1 MDDFTLP
8 TEKEGRVGNK
18 GEAVCSDRAE
28 LMERIKRGESPTW
41 VPNQAVS
48 RPYLDFRNTHLPSV
62 GYGLNLRGYGSRS
75 HCLHHDLLECCTIV
89 KEETVHEDPTRRLLG
104 LIAGDLTWG
113 ILANRLCL
121 QLQEEYFKTN
131 NRDGPN
137 LRRQPSEWKA
147 PTPLLPAAELKS
159 ITQKQDDTLNDGLSI
174 PLDIQRPRSALHAG
188 DFKEE
193 QRKAK
198 GNSPNS
204 PRVSGCFSGFQQGP
218 LGTSPTTPW
227 YDPPSSFKR
236 FGTSPPVSS
245 SDRDY
250 ATPDRRLWRSRA
262 PSLSSYSSSSYVLK
276 APTTPLVQQSNNT
289 DLDFSPTTRSVSP
302 EKNNRR
308 HTLPPDTLQ
317 VMHSSSG
324 GQASVSPQAARHAL
338 SYRREGSFSHGH
350 HQRRSLN
357 SNWSLQASMPP
368 QTPAYPRPRRTSF
381 SSEASPRQHAHM
393 VGSYEESILR
403 GWMSTAPS
411 KPLDFTAQIGV
422 LGKGNCKPKCPAHVT
437 VPFPAVFYSWS
448 AGNGRKSVTDDPS
461 PYVGHI
467 DLQHSLFPLEAEE
480 RPSLQAESNGELQT
494 NQKHAKHNNTA
505 AKLTAR
511 KSKRRMRTSPASAP
525 PRGSYRIPEQGQ
537 LQIIIKNPNKTAVKL
552 FLIPYDLSGMEPSTK
567 TFVRQRSYS
576 ADPVIDS
583 PMASESHSNPA
594 LISGKPTLRY
604 LIHVN
609 ICSPSKGRFYL
620 YQQIRVVF
628 ANRVP
633 DNKEQLRNE
642 IQVPQPRFSAYKPI
656 RDSLCGASSS
666 AGAKLTAEKAYRR
679 RSSGF
684 GFGSDEADSHG
695 AQTFTGGSTF
705 PFDSGPPV
713 PPIPAIP
720 FDLAVSRQ
728 RRYKGQE
735 SSNGE
740 AMDLDTSRS
749 TTASDL
755 QSLLSDTAINHSNG
769 VQLSSSYKSNA
780 SINGIDGY
788 NKLIKGDT
796 GYGGIFGRPGTP
808 EPGEGLLA
816 RRLKGLDVQRNSR
829 QVEEET

>member
-1 MDDFTLP
+1 M
-8 TEKEGRVGNK
+8 
-18 GEAVCSDRAE
+18 S
-28 LMERIKRGESPTW
+28 
-41 VPNQAVS
+41 VPQAG
-48 RPYLDFRNTHLPSV
+48 FF
-62 GYGLNLRGYGSRS
+62 GL
-75 HCLHHDLLECCTIV
+75 V
-89 KEETVHEDPTRRLLG
+89 V
-104 LIAGDLTWG
+104 GDLRWRT
-113 ILANRLCL
+113 LADSLLL
-121 QLQEEYFKTN
+121 QLQEEYFRIN
-131 NRDGPN
+131 NRDVSNP
-137 LRRQPSEWKA
+137 RCQPSERKA
-147 PTPLLPAAELKS
+147 PIPLLPAAELKS
-159 ITQKQDDTLNDGLSI
+159 ITQKQDDTLNDVIST
-174 PLDIQRPRSALHAG
+174 PLEIQRPRSALHAG

-198 GNSPNS
+198 ENSPIP
-204 PRVSGCFSGFQQGP
+204 PRVSGCFNGFQQGP

-227 YDPPSSFKR
+227 YDPPSSFKT
-236 FGTSPPVSS
+236 FGTSPPVSA

-250 ATPDRRLWRSRA
+250 ATPDRRPWRSRA
-262 PSLSSYSSSSYVLK
+262 PSLSSYSSSYVLK

-289 DLDFSPTTRSVSP
+289 DLDFSPTMRSVSP

-308 HTLPPDTLQ
+308 HTLPPDGLQ
-317 VMHSSSG
+317 VMHSSTS
-324 GQASVSPQAARHAL
+324 GQASVSPQAARHAP
-338 SYRREGSFSHGH
+338 SYRREGSFSYGH
-350 HQRRSLN
+350 YQRRSLN
-357 SNWSLQASMPP
+357 SNWSLQASTSP
-368 QTPAYPRPRRTSF
+368 QTPAYPRPRRMSF

-467 DLQHSLFPLEAEE
+467 DLQHSPSPLEAEE
-480 RPSLQAESNGELQT
+480 PPSLQAESNGQPLT
-494 NQKHAKHNNTA
+494 NQKRAEHNNTA
-505 AKLTAR
+505 AKLAPR
-511 KSKRRMRTSPASAP
+511 KSKKKIRTSPASAP

-552 FLIPYDLSGMEPSTK
+552 FLIPYDLSGMESGTK

-583 PMASESHSNPA
+583 PTVSGSHSNPA

-604 LIHVN
+604 LIHLN
-609 ICSPSKGRFYL
+609 ICCPSKGRFYL

-642 IQVPQPRFSAYKPI
+642 IQVPQPRYSAYKPT
-656 RDSLCGASSS
+656 RDSLFGASSS

-684 GFGSDEADSHG
+684 GFGSDEADTR
-695 AQTFTGGSTF
+695 ATQTFTGGSTF
-705 PFDSGPPV
+705 PFDSGTPA

-720 FDLAVSRQ
+720 FDVAVSRQ
-728 RRYKGQE
+728 RHFKGQA

-780 SINGIDGY
+780 SGSVIDGY

-796 GYGGIFGRPGTP
+796 GYGGVFGRPGTP

-816 RRLKGLDVQRNSR
+816 RRLRGLGVQRDSR